1 MKSAGRSRRQIC
13 RGPLQMSHNGGP
25 MIENLSREITA
36 NRADGMNVMNTHN
49 VRANR
54 RVNGAQHEHYV
65 RITMEQK
72 ERARACEACTK
83 VSGTHARA
91 RARTPRRSAG
101 PMLHCYYL
109 ASASPVRQNAN
120 RCGIIGHERVPA
132 GTAEIRENAGPSVRR
147 FFSQIPQRWYYC
159 IMFIVATSR

>member
-1 MKSAGRSRRQIC
+1 
-13 RGPLQMSHNGGP
+13 MSHNGGP

-36 NRADGMNVMNTHN
+36 NGADGMNVMNTHN

-83 VSGTHARA
+83 VSGAHARA
-91 RARTPRRSAG
+91 RTHTTTIGGADVTLLLLSI
-101 PMLHCYYL
+101 
-109 ASASPVRQNAN
+109 SPTGSPK
-120 RCGIIGHERVPA
+120 C
-132 GTAEIRENAGPSVRR
+132 
-147 FFSQIPQRWYYC
+147 
-159 IMFIVATSR
+159 